1 MIGIFKYL
9 INDLEG
15 SLAVLVFLVI
25 YNSGYPPAPETL
37 YTPGIKEVDKD
48 WRGYMQ
54 GAVTTTPPLL
64 ETLTGRNSLGVY
76 L

>member
-48 WRGYMQ
+48 
-54 GAVTTTPPLL
+54 
-64 ETLTGRNSLGVY
+64 
-76 L
+76 